1 MGDPKK
7 QRKKFNKP
15 THPWQRTRLE
25 EEKVLKSEYALKN
38 KKELWKMNSLLS
50 KFKAQTKVLIRKSG
64 EQGEKEVK
72 QFLDKLTKLNLI
84 PANTPIEDVLNLTL
98 KDILERRLQT
108 IVFRKGLAK
117 TMKQARQFITHGH
130 VIVNNKKI
138 TIPSYIVPLNEEGTL
153 EFAERSPL
161 SDVEHPERKLP
172 ETIVEKIEEIKP
184 VKETKEGKIVPAE
197 EETPKEEVKEEAKEW
212 KQTKS

>member
-15 THPWQRTRLE
+15 SHPWQRTRLE
-25 EEKVLKSEYALKN
+25 EEKILKVEYALKN

-50 KFKAQTKVLIRKSG
+50 KFKAQTKVLITKSG
-64 EQGEKEVK
+64 EQGEKETND
-72 QFLDKLTKLNLI
+72 FLNKLAKLNLI

-98 KDILERRLQT
+98 KDVLERRLQT
-108 IVFRKGLAK
+108 IVFRKGLGK

-138 TIPSYIVPLNEEGTL
+138 TIPSYIVPLSEEATL
-153 EFAERSPL
+153 EFSERSPL
-161 SDVEHPERKLP
+161 ADEEHPERKLP
-172 ETIVEKIEEIKP
+172 EAIVEKIEEIKP

-197 EETPKEEVKEEAKEW
+197 EKEQPQKDEKKEEVKK
-212 KQTKS
+212 

>member
-7 QRKKFNKP
+7 QRKKFSKP
-15 THPWQRTRLE
+15 SHPWQRTRLE
-25 EEKVLKSEYALKN
+25 EEKILKEEYALKN

-64 EQGEKEVK
+64 EQAEKETNE
-72 QFLDKLTKLNLI
+72 FLNKLSKLNLI

-108 IVFRKGLAK
+108 IVYRKGLAK
-117 TMKQARQFITHGH
+117 TMKQSRQFITHGH
-130 VIVNNKKI
+130 VIINNKKI
-138 TIPSYIVPLNEEGTL
+138 TIPSYIIPLSEESAL

-161 SDVEHPERKLP
+161 SDDEHPERKLP
-172 ETIVEKIEEIKP
+172 EAITEKIEEIKA

-197 EETPKEEVKEEAKEW
+197 EKKEEVKEEAKKWNPRW
-212 KQTKS
+212 KN